1 MLTFSKYRPY
11 IALASGVIFIVSG
24 MLPLK
29 AVFGPDGNAD
39 VKYALVSKSFTVP
52 ERKADDDLYL
62 ELRIGAGGST
72 ALTELLSAADYFDMS
87 IYRVNTLTFETEGES
102 ETYFSVVIKGT
113 EGDFTPILAYM
124 TLFLRDFVPVGIYK
138 NLE

>member
-1 MLTFSKYRPY
+1 
-11 IALASGVIFIVSG
+11 
-24 MLPLK
+24 
-29 AVFGPDGNAD
+29 
-39 VKYALVSKSFTVP
+39 
-52 ERKADDDLYL
+52 
-62 ELRIGAGGST
+62 
-72 ALTELLSAADYFDMS
+72 MS